1 MKGKFM
7 KRKNNKSKQVN
18 PKYKDRVFKFIFGNP
33 VNKEWTLALYNGVNG
48 SNHSNPD
55 DIHFN
60 TIDDAVYMEMKN
72 DVSFIIL
79 DEMNLWEHQSSF
91 NPNMPMRF
99 LSYGSRLYDNY
110 IATSEYSRYSSRLQP
125 LPKPNCLC
133 FYNGTAEQPERQVL
147 KLSDAFGGGG
157 DIEVKVTMLNIN
169 YGKNQALMQTCRPLG
184 EYAWL
189 VERVRQQQRELRNFE
204 AAVDAAI
211 DEMPND
217 FVIREF
223 LFANRAGVKAMFLTE
238 YDEEREKELLRRE
251 ERRETE
257 KEINERVAT
266 DMLKKNYPLE
276 AIKDISKLSESA
288 IRKLAKSIGVA
299 VL

>member
-1 MKGKFM
+1 M
-7 KRKNNKSKQVN
+7 
-18 PKYKDRVFKFIFGNP
+18 
-33 VNKEWTLALYNGVNG
+33 ALYNSING

-55 DIHFN
+55 DILFN

-99 LSYGSRLYDNY
+99 LLYGSRLYDNY
-110 IATSEYSRYSSRLQP
+110 IATSEYSRYSSRLQS

-157 DIEVKVTMLNIN
+157 DIEVSVTMLNIN
-169 YGKNQALMQTCRPLG
+169 YGKNQALMDTCRPLG

-189 VERVRQQQRELRNFE
+189 VEKVRQHQRVLRNFE

-211 DEMPND
+211 DEMPDD

-276 AIKDISKLSESA
+276 AIKDISKLSEAA